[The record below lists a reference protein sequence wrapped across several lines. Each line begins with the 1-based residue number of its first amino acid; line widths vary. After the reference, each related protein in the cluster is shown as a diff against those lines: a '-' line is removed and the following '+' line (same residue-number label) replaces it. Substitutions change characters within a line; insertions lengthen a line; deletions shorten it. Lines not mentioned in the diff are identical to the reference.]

1 MTNNSYK
8 RKSQYERKV
17 RHNETK
23 LKKTRH
29 ASIISIQ
36 KNHNVLQELDKLKIE
51 QENKKDTLNSLGVDT
66 GEADRRA
73 KGNL

>member
-36 KNHNVLQELDKLKIE
+36 KNQCFI
-51 QENKKDTLNSLGVDT
+51 GT
-66 GEADRRA
+66 GQAQNRTRE
-73 KGNL
+73 